1 MAVETYTVEQIAEQL
16 GVSVRTIREYVR
28 DGKIKAVKVGNKYII
43 SEDNFRDF
51 VNGET
56 NVMNNITLGMVIS
69 NALNTSDKE
78 FEIKDLFNGQIWEQ
92 EDPNNR
98 RQLGRQFKEEVE
110 NGNIN
115 GVSIKE
121 VRSDNHTIYIKHS

>member
-51 VNGET
+51 VNGGT